1 MRIRSLLY
9 VYLTVLHS
17 RAFAS
22 VPVPANYK
30 VSSKNFIHI
39 LEWSPGNGT
48 QPGTVYNVK
57 INDHQERNIA
67 GTYVDI
73 SKYMKDIHLTYKIQL
88 WASFGSDSS
97 APVNINFKPSLE
109 TFIGPPTL
117 SLLGCGDCLN
127 INIDF
132 PNREANYYFYNA
144 IGFLISWRKARD
156 EKDGCHNPFTTKQN
170 RNFMSYSNVLKHL
183 QPGEKYCVEV
193 QPKSNILNQFQ
204 LLSSC
209 SCEFTSREE
218 SRDVAFLAFLIF
230 GSLLVGLCILIP
242 LFSLVYTGFLC
253 KLNTRLPEA
262 LNVFSPVYI
271 LFPEQMCISLVE
283 LGDGARTHKAHKDH
297 HGKPKEKRNGLS
309 ENNDDGDDDDEDEEI
324 QNPYMD
330 RGAQA
335 ESESTLSDRS
345 ASVSEIA
352 ENAEQY
358 RFEGAL
364 ADAKELYSP
373 FQLHSGG
380 VKGSNQAALFDTK
393 AVDHQNAEEKPGR
406 QMKEKEDNAE
416 NDDSGN
422 VNLWSVVLK
431 SMQPEED
438 EADEAGQPLLPLFLK
453 EFQEDSYAA
462 ATGSSFELHTLLIH
476 TEFQASE
483 DDNNDIPVAHE
494 GDHVKKGYMAS
505 YTGNIDAGR
514 CLSDDD
520 DEDDEDTS
528 GYMTR

>member
-1 MRIRSLLY
+1 MLVLL
-9 VYLTVLHS
+9 LS
-17 RAFAS
+17 FSAFAS

-109 TFIGPPTL
+109 
-117 SLLGCGDCLN
+117 
-127 INIDF
+127 
-132 PNREANYYFYNA
+132 
-144 IGFLISWRKARD
+144 
-156 EKDGCHNPFTTKQN
+156 
-170 RNFMSYSNVLKHL
+170 M
-183 QPGEKYCVEV
+183 
-193 QPKSNILNQFQ
+193 
-204 LLSSC
+204 
-209 SCEFTSREE
+209 
-218 SRDVAFLAFLIF
+218 AFLAFLIF

-262 LNVFSPVYI
+262 L
-271 LFPEQMCISLVE
+271 Q
-283 LGDGARTHKAHKDH
+283 
-297 HGKPKEKRNGLS
+297 
-309 ENNDDGDDDDEDEEI
+309 NNDDGDDDDEDEEI

>member
-1 MRIRSLLY
+1 MLVLL
-9 VYLTVLHS
+9 LS
-17 RAFAS
+17 FSAFAS
-22 VPVPANYK
+22 VPVPTNLK

-57 INDHQERNIA
+57 INNHQERNIT
-67 GTYVDI
+67 GTYVDV
-73 SKYMKDIHLTYKIQL
+73 SKYMKKIHHTYKIQL

-97 APVNINFKPSLE
+97 APVSITFMPSHE
-109 TFIGPPTL
+109 TFISPPTL

-127 INIDF
+127 IDIDF
-132 PNREANYYFYNA
+132 PNRKANNHFYNA

-170 RNFMSYSNVLKHL
+170 RHFMSYSNVLEHL

-193 QPKSNILNQFQ
+193 QPKSNIISKYE

-209 SCEFTSREE
+209 SCEFTSHEE
-218 SRDVAFLAFLIF
+218 SRGVAFLAFLIF
-230 GSLLVGLCILIP
+230 GSLLVGLCIVIP
-242 LFSLVYTGFLC
+242 LFSLVYTGYLC
-253 KLNTRLPEA
+253 KPKARLPEA
-262 LNVFSPVYI
+262 LNVFGPVYI
-271 LFPEQMCISLVE
+271 LFPEQTCISLVE
-283 LGDGARTHKAHKDH
+283 LGD
-297 HGKPKEKRNGLS
+297 GKPKEKRNGLS
-309 ENNDDGDDDDEDEEI
+309 EQNNDDGDDDEEENEEI

-335 ESESTLSDRS
+335 ESESTSSDRS

-352 ENAEQY
+352 ENVEEC
-358 RFEGAL
+358 RFEGAP

-373 FQLHSGG
+373 FQLHSGE

-393 AVDHQNAEEKPGR
+393 AVNYQNAEEKPGG
-406 QMKEKEDNAE
+406 QIKEKENNAE

-462 ATGSSFELHTLLIH
+462 ARGSSFELHTLLIH

-483 DDNNDIPVAHE
+483 DDKNDIPVARA

-520 DEDDEDTS
+520 DEDDEETS